1 MSTITHNAITSN
13 AVQNR
18 FGANWSSVYDML
30 KPQVWQEL
38 VQLYGQGIGL
48 AEFAHIQGAT
58 VNVAGATKTVYEEGS
73 IYKLIEVEAVA
84 PVADGEPILVT
95 VADAEYLNGYCYL
108 TEGDVIVV
116 PPQYL
121 EKPTGTRALKPE
133 LYQVISIA
141 NRNTVAAVYTCEPQ
155 LSTVALHV
163 AIPNGTKL
171 MVTGGNW
178 ANEAAGAR
186 PKASGWSHRS
196 FTCSTVRTPWSIGGS
211 QQSNQRYYE
220 ELRGGGTGIFTKTTA
235 EADMRHTKT
244 ISDQMFIGSGISN
257 TAIAMPNRYAE
268 NILATGT
275 VGVLQHLV
283 DRAMPQYYTAAYD
296 KPCFEDLK
304 AALQSQGVLSRNVTF
319 FFGSELGRQIE
330 NLNLDFIKEFSGGSD
345 FMKTLAEINVAFK
358 AVNYNGVYT
367 TFKELN
373 ALSDP
378 TAYGAAAFDDY
389 FTSMGFIIPDTE
401 VTLRNSMESAP
412 FTLKNLTLGYKAYN
426 GEDRTRVVKLLP
438 GVASIG
444 DGNSGL
450 AVDTFDDSR
459 GEILSEFMV
468 IFNKTNQCIL
478 VQDDRILIEV

>member
-1 MSTITHNAITSN
+1 MSTITPNAITSN

-30 KPQVWQEL
+30 KPQVWQDL
-38 VQLYGQGIGL
+38 VHLYGQGIGL
-48 AEFAHIQGAT
+48 AEFAHIMGAT

-73 IYKLIEVEAVA
+73 IYKLVEVEQVA
-84 PVADGEPILVT
+84 TALEGEPILVT

-108 TEGDVIVV
+108 TEGDVLVV
-116 PPQYL
+116 PAEYL
-121 EKPTGTRALKPE
+121 KKSGVKAIKPE

-155 LSTVALHV
+155 LSTVALVV
-163 AIPNGTKL
+163 AIPDTTKL
-171 MVTGGNW
+171 MVTGGNM
-178 ANEAAGAR
+178 ANEAAGLR

-196 FTCSTVRTPWSIGGS
+196 FTCSTVRTPWSVGGS

-257 TAIAMPNRYAE
+257 TAIAMNNRYGE
-268 NILATGT
+268 SIEATGT
-275 VGVLQHLV
+275 VGILQHLV
-283 DRAMPQYYTAAYD
+283 DLAMPQYYTAAYD

-319 FFGSELGRQIE
+319 FYGSELGRQVE

-367 TFKELN
+367 TFKELS

-378 TAYGAAAFDDY
+378 TAYGATAFDDY
-389 FTSMGFIIPDTE
+389 FTSMGFIIPDTD
-401 VTLRNSMESAP
+401 VTLRSSMESAP
-412 FTLKNLTLGYKAYN
+412 FTLKNLTLGYKNYN
-426 GEDRTRVVKLLP
+426 GEDRTRIVKLLP

-450 AVDTFDDSR
+450 AVDTYDDSR

-468 IFNKTNQCIL
+468 IFTKVNQAIL
-478 VQDDRILIEV
+478 VQDDRILIDN